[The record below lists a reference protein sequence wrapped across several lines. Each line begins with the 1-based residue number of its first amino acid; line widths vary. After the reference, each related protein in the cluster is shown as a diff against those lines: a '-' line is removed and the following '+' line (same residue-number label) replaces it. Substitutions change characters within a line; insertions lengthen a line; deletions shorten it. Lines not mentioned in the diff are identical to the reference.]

1 MVNLELSLE
10 DISFIISCLEYR
22 QTIERLICENAV
34 DVGDLSVILNTQKN
48 IGKVIS
54 LNNRLYSCLNDN
66 VRK

>member
-48 IGKVIS
+48 IGTVIS